1 MKYLEKYDIVTCD
14 NNEEYIVCDSILL
27 DGDNFV
33 YLVKENNP
41 EIHMIS
47 LVTKDNNGI
56 RIDELDLSSDD
67 NKDIIEELLVEFG
80 LDMYKEIKE
89 VNDNEV

>member
-1 MKYLEKYDIVTCD
+1 MKYLDKYDIVTC
-14 NNEEYIVCDSILL
+14 NNNDEYIVCDSILL

-33 YLVKENNP
+33 YLVKKENP

-56 RIDELDLSSDD
+56 KIDELDLSSKE
-67 NKDIIEELLVEFG
+67 NKKIIEKLLVEFG
-80 LDMYKEIKE
+80 IDMYKEIKE
-89 VNDNEV
+89 VND